1 MWVLSR
7 VYSPQPG
14 RSGNPSLLH
23 SIGIIEI
30 HIRARRKEIRP
41 GVAIFENFSDQF
53 FFHANF
59 GIALKFWKVL
69 ENVGNFS
76 RHPIAQANSL
86 RNHVPARKFPKSL
99 RFSPGFHHWREE
111 TGQRAY
117 AGFRIVCARSRDSI
131 RSALGRILKSWFSAT
146 PYFLGSR
153 IGYIHIYTH
162 THTYTRLKS
171 WALAPEPSDFRGARH
186 IVTTGLGQ
194 GQ

>member
-1 MWVLSR
+1 MHGGRKFDPGSR
-7 VYSPQPG
+7 
-14 RSGNPSLLH
+14 
-23 SIGIIEI
+23 
-30 HIRARRKEIRP
+30 
-41 GVAIFENFSDQF
+41 FSKNSRISF
-53 FFHANF
+53 FFQANF

-69 ENVGNFS
+69 ENFGKFS

-153 IGYIHIYTH
+153 IGYNIHIYIYTYIYTH
-162 THTYTRLKS
+162 VLNPGPWRRTPRIS
-171 WALAPEPSDFRGARH
+171 GGPV
-186 IVTTGLGQ
+186 I
-194 GQ
+194 

>member
-1 MWVLSR
+1 MHGGRKFDPGSR
-7 VYSPQPG
+7 FSKIS
-14 RSGNPSLLH
+14 RISFFSCEFWDRA
-23 SIGIIEI
+23 EI
-30 HIRARRKEIRP
+30 LEI
-41 GVAIFENFSDQF
+41 F
-53 FFHANF
+53 
-59 GIALKFWKVL
+59 
-69 ENVGNFS
+69 GNFS

-153 IGYIHIYTH
+153 IGYIHTY
-162 THTYTRLKS
+162 THTYTYTHVLNPGPWRRTPRIS
-171 WALAPEPSDFRGARH
+171 GWPV
-186 IVTTGLGQ
+186 I
-194 GQ
+194 

>member
-1 MWVLSR
+1 MHGGRKFDPGSR
-7 VYSPQPG
+7 FSKKF
-14 RSGNPSLLH
+14 R
-23 SIGIIEI
+23 II
-30 HIRARRKEIRP
+30 
-41 GVAIFENFSDQF
+41 

-69 ENVGNFS
+69 ENFGNFS

-146 PYFLGSR
+146 PYFLGY
-153 IGYIHIYTH
+153 IHTGYIHTGYIHTHTYTH
-162 THTYTRLKS
+162 THTHRTAIQGMAMPNCVGAGSPPHEHNRPNEHYTSL
-171 WALAPEPSDFRGARH
+171 LH
-186 IVTTGLGQ
+186 
-194 GQ
+194 